1 MTIEELLERIE
12 KQLGITEEPL
22 IPEGWIPWHGG
33 ECPVQD
39 DATVE
44 VICFDDVRE
53 TGIAYGFSWDR
64 RGRDSDIIAYRIVKE
79 TRHYPRGMA
88 VEVEDPDLHE
98 REEWYATG
106 DGKFAPRND
115 LKHSISLTWPT
126 RPAGFDPS
134 KAPDGAKAMVFLN
147 SGGRFWTTSPEL
159 HECNSEV
166 EWIEYLPEAR
176 R

>member
-1 MTIEELLERIE
+1 MNREKIKGSLQRIEELHDNGVSEIETTELIFILSALIEEDTATIEERLERIE
-12 KQLGITEEPL
+12 KQLGITNASTYQVVEEPK
-22 IPEGWIPWHGG
+22 P
-33 ECPVQD
+33 
-39 DATVE
+39 
-44 VICFDDVRE
+44 
-53 TGIAYGFSWDR
+53 
-64 RGRDSDIIAYRIVKE
+64 
-79 TRHYPRGMA
+79 RHYPRGMA
-88 VEVEDPDLHE
+88 VEVEDPDLCE
-98 REEWYATG
+98 RELWYATG

-166 EWIEYLPEAR
+166 EWIEYLPGASDD
-176 R
+176 